1 MKIAGK
7 EYNLKY
13 TLRSLVVYEELTGA
27 PFEPGLLKNEII
39 LYYAVIIANNPGTEL
54 TFERFFE
61 TLDGEN
67 LLPALRE
74 WLLSQTKKLN
84 TDDDKPDEG
93 NKKKE

>member
-1 MKIAGK
+1 MKITGI

-39 LYYAVIIANNPGTEL
+39 LYYAVLIANNPGKEL
-54 TFERFFE
+54 TFEQFFKAI
-61 TLDGEN
+61 DDEN

-84 TDDDKPDEG
+84 PDDDKPDEG
-93 NKKKE
+93 DKKKE